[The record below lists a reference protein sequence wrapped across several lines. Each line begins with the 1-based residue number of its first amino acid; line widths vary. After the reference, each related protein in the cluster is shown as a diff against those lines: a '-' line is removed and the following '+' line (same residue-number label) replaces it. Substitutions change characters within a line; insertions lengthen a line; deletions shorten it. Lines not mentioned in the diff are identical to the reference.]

1 MDSHYPA
8 RLARLAAARGESVI
22 ATIHLTNP
30 RPCPVCHQPTHYA
43 MCRLS
48 DSPRNGGTRQLGMLL
63 AALYWACP
71 QCYATHN
78 TTMVNE
84 EDLP

>member
-30 RPCPVCHQPTHYA
+30 RPCPVCHQPTHHA
-43 MCRLS
+43 VCRVS
-48 DSPRNGGTRQLGMLL
+48 DRWSTRHLGMLL
-63 AALYWACP
+63 AADYWACP
-71 QCYATHN
+71 QCHAEHN
-78 TTMVNE
+78 TMVNE